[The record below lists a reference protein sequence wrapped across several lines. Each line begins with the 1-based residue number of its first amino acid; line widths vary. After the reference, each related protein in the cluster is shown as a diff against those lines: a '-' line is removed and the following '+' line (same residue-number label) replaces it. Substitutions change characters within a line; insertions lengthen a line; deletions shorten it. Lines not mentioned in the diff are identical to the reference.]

1 MRFNRKIFLLAVSFL
16 FLFRSFGQVDI
27 SDTTIHIPMFY
38 ASFSYQ
44 VPGGDLA
51 DRFGANANIGGG
63 FQWKTNTNWVFG
75 GDFNYIFGSTIKI
88 EDELMSNL
96 RTESGHYIDQ
106 AGNFGI
112 VNNYER
118 GYFVSLKVGKVIP
131 VLSPNPNSGIL
142 LMAGVGYVQHKIR
155 IEVTDNNIP
164 QLMGDYKKGYDR
176 LTGGISLSQFI
187 GYMFFSN
194 SKLANF
200 YGGFEVTEAFTK
212 PLRDVNFDTRK
223 PDEVSNRLDLFFGV
237 RVAWIIPLMKRLPDK
252 VYYY

>member
-1 MRFNRKIFLLAVSFL
+1 MHFNIKFFLLAISFL
-16 FLFRSFGQVDI
+16 LLGKSFGQVDI
-27 SDTTIHIPMFY
+27 SDTTLHIPMFY
-38 ASFSYQ
+38 ASFAYQ
-44 VPGGDLA
+44 IPGGDMA
-51 DRFGANANIGGG
+51 DRFGDNANIGGG

-75 GDFNYIFGSTIKI
+75 GEFNYIFGNIIKI

-96 RTESGHYIDQ
+96 KTETGQIIDH

-118 GYFVSLKVGKVIP
+118 GYNISLKVGKVIP

-142 LMAGVGYVQHKIR
+142 LMAGVGYIQHKVR
-155 IEVTDNNIP
+155 IEVADNNIP
-164 QLMGDYKKGYDR
+164 QLMDDYKKGYDR

-200 YGGFEVTEAFTK
+200 YGGFEVMEAFTK
-212 PLRDVNFDTRK
+212 PLRDVNFDTRN
-223 PDEVSNRLDLFFGV
+223 PDEIQNRLDLFFGV
-237 RVAWIIPLMKRLPDK
+237 RVGWIIPLLKRMPEK